1 MKFTNVVTK
10 IEFSQEDIRTA
21 LADYVDLN
29 HHRPG
34 LAESIRKNKFKIIS
48 SPSGNFSIKVL
59 SVKQNS

>member
-1 MKFTNVVTK
+1 MKFTNVITK

-34 LAESIRKNKFKIIS
+34 LADSIRKNKFKVTE
-48 SPSGNFSIKVL
+48 SPNGNFSIKVT
-59 SVKQNS
+59 SAK